1 MEDLQS
7 LMACL
12 DDISSKIGDGMYLD
26 MADKMKRI
34 HDNLNGN
41 KPFHEDPFYYSD
53 DNSEL
58 DSNSDDDSD
67 SDYYER
73 ARRGVRNAEA
83 DERARREVRIQII
96 RDHLLDYVRSMHQV
110 WVDVQKWEKEVK
122 KVIPLIKRMSPVRKA
137 EAIHAFCRKCYTS
150 GKVEDDAALVGN
162 ISGYTFRGAWT
173 WERLVDNGLRAIVM
187 EIGTEAEIERAKRKN
202 MHCDDLS
209 LATLKKLPAFEKK
222 IYDDYKREYNEEILQ
237 NRREANA
244 KVREHE
250 ESMQRWEMC
259 AKEEERKLRELGARV
274 YDRDRWD
281 AEAHDFWV
289 DDVTGRLV
297 NGP

>member
-7 LMACL
+7 LMSCL
-12 DDISSKIGDGMYLD
+12 DEISNVIGDGMYLS
-26 MADKMKRI
+26 MADKLKRI
-34 HDNLNGN
+34 HNKLNGD
-41 KPFHEDPFYYSD
+41 KPFHEDSFYYSD
-53 DNSEL
+53 EDET
-58 DSNSDDDSD
+58 SNSDDDSD
-67 SDYYER
+67 SIDD
-73 ARRGVRNAEA
+73 EA
-83 DERARREVRIQII
+83 VTFTIQLI
-96 RDHLLDYVRSMHQV
+96 RDHLLGYVRSMHQV
-110 WVDVQKWEKEVK
+110 WAEVQKWEKEVK

-137 EAIHAFCRKCYTS
+137 EAIHAFCRKCYTT

-187 EIGTEAEIERAKRKN
+187 EIGTEEEIEKAKRKN

-222 IYDDYKREYNEEILQ
+222 IYDDYKRWYNEEVVE

-250 ESMQRWEMC
+250 ESMQRWEMR
-259 AKEEERKLRELGARV
+259 AREEENKLRELGARV

>member
-7 LMACL
+7 LMSCL
-12 DDISSKIGDGMYLD
+12 DEISNVIGDGMYLS
-26 MADKMKRI
+26 MANKLKRI
-34 HDNLNGN
+34 HNKLNGD
-41 KPFHEDPFYYSD
+41 KPFHEDSFYYSSD
-53 DNSEL
+53 
-58 DSNSDDDSD
+58 SDDDYETD
-67 SDYYER
+67 SEQVTDNR
-73 ARRGVRNAEA
+73 SPAA
-83 DERARREVRIQII
+83 ARREVSIQII

-110 WVDVQKWEKEVK
+110 WAEVQKWEKEVK
-122 KVIPLIKRMSPVRKA
+122 KVIPLITRMTAARKQR
-137 EAIHAFCRKCYTS
+137 AIQRWCERS
-150 GKVEDDAALVGN
+150 
-162 ISGYTFRGAWT
+162 RGWRPGGTAGDLIGCGPIVTGSIFWS
-173 WERLVDNGLRAIVM
+173 WKNLLENGLHAIVM
-187 EIGTEAEIERAKRKN
+187 EIGTEEEIEKAKRKN

-222 IYDDYKREYNEEILQ
+222 IYDDYKREYNEEIAQ

-259 AKEEERKLRELGARV
+259 ARREEDKLMELGARV

>member
-1 MEDLQS
+1 MS
-7 LMACL
+7 CL
-12 DDISSKIGDGMYLD
+12 DEISNVIGDGMYLS
-26 MADKMKRI
+26 MADKLKRI
-34 HDNLNGN
+34 HNKLNGD
-41 KPFHEDPFYYSD
+41 KPFHEDSFYYSD
-53 DNSEL
+53 EDET
-58 DSNSDDDSD
+58 SNSDDDSGYD
-67 SDYYER
+67 SDYNER
-73 ARRGVRNAEA
+73 ARRQVT
-83 DERARREVRIQII
+83 IQLI

-122 KVIPLIKRMSPVRKA
+122 KVIPLITRMTAARKQR
-137 EAIHAFCRKCYTS
+137 AIQRWCERS
-150 GKVEDDAALVGN
+150 
-162 ISGYTFRGAWT
+162 RGWRPGGTAGDLIGCGPIVTGSIFWS
-173 WERLVDNGLRAIVM
+173 WKNLMENGLHAIVM
-187 EIGTEAEIERAKRKN
+187 EIGTEEEIEKAKRKN

-222 IYDDYKREYNEEILQ
+222 IYDDYKRGYNEEVVE

-259 AKEEERKLRELGARV
+259 ARREEDKLRELGARV

-281 AEAHDFWV
+281 AESHDFWV
-289 DDVTGRLV
+289 DDVNGLLV

>member
-7 LMACL
+7 LMSCL
-12 DDISSKIGDGMYLD
+12 DEISNVIGDGMYLS
-26 MADKMKRI
+26 MANKLKRI
-34 HDNLNGN
+34 HNKLNGN
-41 KPFHEDPFYYSD
+41 KPFHEDSFYYSSD
-53 DNSEL
+53 
-58 DSNSDDDSD
+58 SDDDYETD
-67 SDYYER
+67 SEQVTDNR
-73 ARRGVRNAEA
+73 SPEA
-83 DERARREVRIQII
+83 ARREVRIQII

-110 WVDVQKWEKEVK
+110 WAEVQKWEKEVK
-122 KVIPLIKRMSPVRKA
+122 KVVPLITRMTAARKQR
-137 EAIHAFCRKCYTS
+137 AIRRWCERS
-150 GKVEDDAALVGN
+150 
-162 ISGYTFRGAWT
+162 RGWRPGGTAGDLIGCGPIVTGSIFWS
-173 WERLVDNGLRAIVM
+173 WKNLMEHGLHAIVM
-187 EIGTEAEIERAKRKN
+187 EIGTEEEIEKAKRKN

-222 IYDDYKREYNEEILQ
+222 IYDDYKREYNEEIVE

-259 AKEEERKLRELGARV
+259 ARREEDKLSELGARI

>member
-7 LMACL
+7 LMSCL
-12 DDISSKIGDGMYLD
+12 DEISNVIGDGMYLS
-26 MADKMKRI
+26 MANKLKRI
-34 HDNLNGN
+34 HNKLNGN
-41 KPFHEDPFYYSD
+41 KPFHEDSFYYSSD
-53 DNSEL
+53 
-58 DSNSDDDSD
+58 SDDDYETD
-67 SDYYER
+67 SEQVTDNR
-73 ARRGVRNAEA
+73 SPEA
-83 DERARREVRIQII
+83 ARREVRIQII

-110 WVDVQKWEKEVK
+110 WAEVQKWEKEVK
-122 KVIPLIKRMSPVRKA
+122 KVVPLITRMTAARKQR
-137 EAIHAFCRKCYTS
+137 AIRRWCERS
-150 GKVEDDAALVGN
+150 
-162 ISGYTFRGAWT
+162 RGWRPGGTAGDLIGCGPIVTGSIFWS
-173 WERLVDNGLRAIVM
+173 WKNLMEHGLHAIVM
-187 EIGTEAEIERAKRKN
+187 EIGTEEEIEKAKRKN

-222 IYDDYKREYNEEILQ
+222 IYDDYKREYNEEIVE

-244 KVREHE
+244 KVRESE

-259 AKEEERKLRELGARV
+259 ARREEDKLRELDACV

-289 DDVTGRLV
+289 DDVNGVLV